1 VSEITLKKQLLE
13 AYGNGQRYF
22 EYIDLDL
29 AEGLEDV
36 VLSGAVFKLCCFNV
50 SFLRADLS
58 DCHFVDCN
66 LKTADFRHSNLSNAS
81 IVGCTVES
89 TRFRD
94 AILTEFVFNHN
105 SSYSQDTGQT
115 DFDDFIYRF

>member
-1 VSEITLKKQLLE
+1 MSEITLRRQLLE
-13 AYGNGQRYF
+13 AYRNAQRYF
-22 EYIDLDL
+22 ENVELDL
-29 AEGLEDV
+29 KEDLNDV

-58 DCHFVDCN
+58 DCQFIDCD
-66 LKTADFRHSNLSNAS
+66 LKTADFRHSNLTNAS

-89 TRFRD
+89 TCFRN
-94 AILTEFVFNHN
+94 AILTGFVFNHN
-105 SSYSQDTGQT
+105 SAYSQDTSQT